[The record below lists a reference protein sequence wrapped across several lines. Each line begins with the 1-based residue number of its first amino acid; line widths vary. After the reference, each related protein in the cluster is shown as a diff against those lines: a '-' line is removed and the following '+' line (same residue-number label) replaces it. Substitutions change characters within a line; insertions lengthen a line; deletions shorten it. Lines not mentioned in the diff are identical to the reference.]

1 MGWDR
6 PRRWFLSAALGAC
19 LLAVALPPSRDGR
32 VDPSLDSVRRLIRE
46 RKHAEAKDLATR
58 LLASVQGR
66 PGQKTL
72 EASVIEALIEAWVM
86 TGCVDG
92 SQALPL
98 AERAVEIRSKE
109 AATTPRE
116 MALALAAQADVLAEI
131 GERERA
137 VGIRRRVLD
146 LLKEDP
152 AGDELDRA
160 MALYKLGRDLAAEAR
175 QAEATETLQRAV
187 EIRERSLGPRSPLVA
202 ETLEA
207 LALSLPYGDPKARG
221 HAERA
226 VAIQEGAPESERTDL
241 AGALSTLGLMRN
253 REGDSIGARRLHER
267 ALVLYEAQFGLDD
280 VHTGRVLLNL
290 ALTFQDRG
298 ENAEA
303 RRILERLLPIRVSCL
318 GPSHPKTSVILNNL
332 GIIYTET
339 GNYAMARGVFERALA
354 IRRSMLR
361 EGHPW
366 IAHTLNNLA
375 QALFEQGDLDG
386 ARRAV
391 EESLVI
397 REKQGGKREIAQAEA
412 NLAEVL
418 VAAHDYTAAKEHL
431 ERALGLQVSVWGPEH
446 RDVALT
452 EIGLGWLSLETGE
465 YGKAVEVLSRAVLM
479 LRKTMGPS
487 APQLPVAVA
496 RIARAQRFAGKPA
509 AALESAIEAETIAR
523 EQFRATTRTFSEK
536 EALRYASVRVSGL
549 DVALRLLEESPSKV
563 PPDAGDRVFDQLV
576 RSRALVLDEMAT
588 RRPSYLSEGPP
599 DLEALAERLQ
609 NARTRL
615 AKLALDPNGS
625 DEEAE
630 RARVAAEEAER
641 KLAERSKAER
651 QRIFRFQLGS
661 EEIRAGLPQNASLV
675 AYARYRV
682 PSPARSRA
690 PSSDAYLAFV
700 LRHRDSRPVLV
711 SLGPAER
718 IDGMVER
725 WHARVAAAPPPL
737 PAAAREAEARYLEAG
752 DELRRAVWEP
762 VAAAIGKPEILFIV
776 PDGALHQVSFGALPG
791 AGGRY
796 LVEEGPRIHYLSAER
811 DLAAS
816 SVSKSRGRGLLAV
829 GDPDVDLPPDLPAP
843 RGGSSLAEE
852 LVRPVHN
859 RKSECEDLRSRIFS
873 RLPGAREE
881 TKEIVSLWRTSAG
894 GTAGK
899 GDVVLLTGA
908 SAGEAEFKSRAPGRR
923 FIHLATHGFFGPET
937 CGSALRPA
945 DSSPGEARGGGATLR
960 ESPLLHSGLAL
971 AGANQRERL
980 PPDSAQEDGI
990 LTAEEIASLDLSAT
1004 EWVVLSGCETGVGR
1018 VQNGEGVL
1026 GLRRAFEVAGASTL
1040 IMSLWEVKDEAAR
1053 EWMQALYRARLG
1065 GVSTADAVR
1074 SAHLSTLEARRRQG
1088 RSTHPYYWGPF
1099 VAVGD
1104 WR

>member
-6 PRRWFLSAALGAC
+6 PRRWFLSAAMGAC
-19 LLAVALPPSRDGR
+19 LLAVAVPSSRDR
-32 VDPSLDSVRRLIRE
+32 SVDPSLDSVRSLIRE
-46 RKHAEAKDLATR
+46 QRPAEAKDLATR
-58 LLASVQGR
+58 LLASVEGR
-66 PGQKTL
+66 PGLLTL

-98 AERAVEIRSKE
+98 AERAVEIRRKQ
-109 AATTPRE
+109 AATAPRE
-116 MALALAAQADVLAEI
+116 MASALAAQADVLGEI
-131 GERERA
+131 GEREQA

-146 LLKEDP
+146 LLREDP
-152 AGDELDRA
+152 AATELDRA
-160 MALYKLGRDLAAEAR
+160 TALYKLGRDLAAEAR
-175 QAEATETLQRAV
+175 QAEAIDTLNQAL
-187 EIRERSLGPRSPLVA
+187 EIRERSLGRQAPLVA
-202 ETLEA
+202 EALEA
-207 LALSLPYGDPKARG
+207 LALALPYGEPRAKG
-221 HAERA
+221 YAERA
-226 VAIQEGAPESERTDL
+226 VEIQEAAPESGRTDF
-241 AGALSTLGLMRN
+241 AGALSTLGLMLN
-253 REGDSIGARRLHER
+253 RGGDSIGARRLHER
-267 ALVLYEAQFGLDD
+267 ALGLCEARFGLDD

-303 RRILERLLPIRVSCL
+303 RRILERLLPIRESCL

-339 GNYAMARGVFERALA
+339 GNYAMARAVFERALT
-354 IRRSMLR
+354 IRRTRLR

-375 QALFEQGDLDG
+375 QALFEQGDIDG

-391 EESLVI
+391 QESLTI

-418 VAAHDYTAAKEHL
+418 VAAHDYPAAKEHL
-431 ERALGLQVSVWGPEH
+431 ERALQLQISVWGPEH

-452 EIGLGWLSLETGE
+452 EIGLGWLFLETGE
-465 YGKAVEVLSRAVLM
+465 YQKAVEVLSRAVLM

-496 RIARAQRFAGKPA
+496 RIARAQSFAGEPA

-549 DVALRLLEESPSKV
+549 DVALGLLEESAGKV
-563 PPDAGDRVFDQLV
+563 RPDAADRVFDQLV

-599 DLEALAERLQ
+599 DLEALAEGLQ
-609 NARTRL
+609 DARNRL
-615 AKLALDPNGS
+615 AKLALDPHGS

-630 RARVAAEEAER
+630 RARGAAEEAER
-641 KLAERSKAER
+641 KLAERSKALR
-651 QRIFRFQLGS
+651 LRMFRFQLGS
-661 EEIRAGLPQNASLV
+661 EEIRAVLPQNAALV

-682 PSPARSRA
+682 PSPGRPPG
-690 PSSDAYLAFV
+690 PSADAYLAFV
-700 LRHRDSRPVLV
+700 LRHKESRPVLV
-711 SLGPAER
+711 SLGAADR

-737 PAAAREAEARYLEAG
+737 PAAAREAEARYLETGA
-752 DELRRAVWEP
+752 DLRRAVWEP
-762 VAAAIGKPEILFIV
+762 VAAVIGRPEVLFIV
-776 PDGALHQVSFGALPG
+776 PDGALHQVSFAALPG
-791 AGGRY
+791 ASGRY
-796 LVEEGPRIHYLSAER
+796 LVEDGPRIHYLSAER
-811 DLAAS
+811 DLAAG
-816 SVSKSRGRGLLAV
+816 SVQRTRGRGLLAV
-829 GDPDVDLPPDLPAP
+829 GDPDVDSLPAVP
-843 RGGSSLAEE
+843 AASRGSSLAAE

-859 RKSECEDLRSRIFS
+859 RKSECEDLRSRVFS

-908 SAGEAEFKSRAPGRR
+908 RAGEAEFKARAPGRR
-923 FIHLATHGFFGPET
+923 FIHLATHGFFGAET
-937 CGSALRPA
+937 CGSALRPT
-945 DSSPGEARGGGATLR
+945 DSSSGGSRSGGATLR

-980 PPDSAQEDGI
+980 LPDSEQEDGI
-990 LTAEEIASLDLSAT
+990 LTAEEIASLDLSGT

-1074 SAHLSTLEARRRQG
+1074 SAHLTTLEARRRQG
-1088 RSTHPYYWGPF
+1088 RSTHPYYWAPF